1 MWLPWKPH
9 GDDEAGLKLVPLKA
23 GRGRGSKRLVPWWV
37 GAMRR
42 AKAATTIRRQ
52 ASTSANG
59 GGRRRLGRPSARV
72 YGRRSMI
79 KASFRR
85 NCGNGAWVRHARY
98 LARENAQRELDRGR
112 GFDAIFESLDIAKV
126 VREWERG
133 DEIVWSLII
142 SPEDA
147 ERLDL
152 RQHARDF
159 VAGMERDLG
168 TELEWIAID
177 HHNTDDAHIHLLI
190 RGVREDGKVLTL
202 DREYI
207 RRGLRELSQELIER
221 KLGPRLEHEVLLARE
236 RTIEREQWTEID
248 RALERRAGYDRIVSY
263 EHFEPH
269 SEGAKIRA
277 EQEIERLQFLEKL
290 ELARRVSERRW
301 ELSLEH
307 EAELRKRQREHDIL
321 KTRARERQRERDRE
335 RDRGMDLER

>member
-9 GDDEAGLKLVPLKA
+9 GDDEAGLKLAPLKA

-37 GAMRR
+37 GAMRQ

-52 ASTSANG
+52 PRITKHG
-59 GGRRRLGRPSARV
+59 GGRRLGRSATRV

-85 NCGNGAWVRHARY
+85 NRHNGGWTKHARY
-98 LARENAQRELDRGR
+98 LARENAQRDLERWR

-133 DEIVWSLII
+133 DELVWSLII

-152 RQHARDF
+152 RQHARNF
-159 VAGMERDLG
+159 VAGMEHDLE
-168 TELEWIAID
+168 TNLEWIAID

-248 RALERRAGYDRIVSY
+248 RALERRVGDDRVVSY
-263 EHFEPH
+263 EQFEAQ
-269 SEGAKIRA
+269 SEGAKVRA

-290 ELARRVSERRW
+290 ELAQRVSERSW
-301 ELSLEH
+301 ELSLDH

-321 KTRARERQRERDRE
+321 KTRARERQREQEKE
-335 RDRGMDLER
+335 RDRGIDLER